1 MIDPGQLKTR
11 LVIQQPVETPDD
23 QGGVVRSWTTFATV
37 WAQVTPLSAR
47 RDMEA
52 DADGATQNYRIVLRS
67 HLSLTLQHRFS
78 DGARIYRIVSIRD
91 RDDRRFIEIDADARV
106 G

>member
-23 QGGVVRSWTTFATV
+23 QGGVVRTWTAFATV

-47 RDMEA
+47 RDMQA
-52 DADGATQNYRIVLRS
+52 DADGATQSYRIVLRS
-67 HLSLTLQHRFS
+67 NLSLTLQHRFS
-78 DGARIYRIVSIRD
+78 DGARIYRIIAIRD
-91 RDDRRFIEIDADARV
+91 RDDRRYIEIDADVRIS
-106 G
+106 

>member
-11 LVIQQPVETPDD
+11 LVVQQPVETLDD
-23 QGGVVRSWTTFATV
+23 QGGVVRTWTTFATV
-37 WAQVTPLSAR
+37 WAQVTPLAAR
-47 RDMEA
+47 RDVQA
-52 DADGATQNYRIVLRS
+52 DTDGVTQNYRIVLRS

-78 DGARIYRIVSIRD
+78 DGARIYRIVAIRE
-91 RDDRRFIEIDADARV
+91 RDDRRFIEIDADVRV

>member
-23 QGGVVRSWTTFATV
+23 QGGVVRTWSTFATV
-37 WAQVTPLSAR
+37 WAQVTPLASR
-47 RDMEA
+47 RNVEA
-52 DADGATQNYRIVLRS
+52 DADCVTQDYRIVLRS

-78 DGARIYRIVSIRD
+78 DGARIYRIVAIRE
-91 RDDRRFIEIDADARV
+91 REDRRFIEIDADVRIS
-106 G
+106 

>member
-23 QGGVVRSWTTFATV
+23 QGGVVRTWTTFATV

-47 RDMEA
+47 RDVEA
-52 DADGATQNYRIVLRS
+52 DADGATQSYRIVLRS
-67 HLSLTLQHRFS
+67 NLSLTLQHRFS
-78 DGARIYRIVSIRD
+78 DGARIYRIVNIRD
-91 RDDRRFIEIDADARV
+91 RDDRRFIEIDADVRV
-106 G
+106 A

>member
-11 LVIQQPVETPDD
+11 LVIQQPVQTPDD

-37 WAQVTPLSAR
+37 WAQVTPLTAR
-47 RDMEA
+47 RDTEA
-52 DADGATQNYRIVLRS
+52 DADGVTQSYRIVLRS

-78 DGARIYRIVSIRD
+78 DGTRIYRIAAIRE
-91 RDDRRFIEIDADARV
+91 RDDRRFIEIDADVRIS
-106 G
+106 

>member
-23 QGGVVRSWTTFATV
+23 QGGVVRTWTTFATV
-37 WAQVTPLSAR
+37 WAQVTPLGSG
-47 RDMEA
+47 RDIQA
-52 DADGATQNYRIVLRS
+52 DADGATQGYRIVLRS
-67 HLSLTLQHRFS
+67 NLSLTLQHRFS
-78 DGARIYRIVSIRD
+78 DGTRIYRIAAIRE
-91 RDDRRFIEIDADARV
+91 RDDRRFIEIDADVRM